1 MLSLYVIGAVH
12 EIGSAQTTAT
22 TGKLNISFRIKDLGY
37 NFIFIITVSLYHSMY
52 IISFC
57 TFFHTLAVEL

>member
-37 NFIFIITVSLYHSMY
+37 NFIFITVYLYHSMY
-52 IISFC
+52 ISSFS